1 MRMKELFPHLTKPM
15 FKKSYQRAVLKAKQV
30 NPSAKT
36 IRDHD
41 IRNEICRASKKS
53 QITEKA
59 KKVSEPCLSIQ
70 SFTNSSGDITKQKA
84 MEVLSKQISVG
95 TSGSRKTSKVGVE
108 EDVVGNSAAQED
120 GVEIRGQDKY
130 QDDGDEHR
138 LEETEE
144 TGNSEKDVQNVSLE
158 TGQNKSNCKFCG
170 KKYEKIGMLIKHIKN
185 VHQEPKVKEQ
195 IACPK
200 CKKVLSSH

>member
-36 IRDHD
+36 ISDHD
-41 IRNEICRASKKS
+41 IRNEICRAYKKS

-84 MEVLSKQISVG
+84 MEVVSKQISVG

-108 EDVVGNSAAQED
+108 EDVVGTSAAQED

-144 TGNSEKDVQNVSLE
+144 TGNSEKDVQKVE
-158 TGQNKSNCKFCG
+158 QNKSKCKFCG